1 MARRELSKESELTTG
16 TKNDQKGKQGND
28 EKQSQILA
36 FVTINWR
43 KKDLV
48 YLNLEAQPLC
58 LCVVVSLSLPFSRI
72 IN

>member
-43 KKDLV
+43 KKR
-48 YLNLEAQPLC
+48 P
-58 LCVVVSLSLPFSRI
+58 SLS
-72 IN
+72 